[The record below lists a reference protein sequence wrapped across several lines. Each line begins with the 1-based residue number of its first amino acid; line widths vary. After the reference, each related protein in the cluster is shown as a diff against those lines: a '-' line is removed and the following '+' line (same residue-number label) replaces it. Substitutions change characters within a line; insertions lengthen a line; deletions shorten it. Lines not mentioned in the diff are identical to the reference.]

1 MQIPLVKLWAWG
13 CLLAVIA
20 TTAVAIEPF
29 IVDDIQVQGLNRIS
43 PGTVFNY
50 LTITV
55 GDTVDDQKSR
65 NALRALFKTGFFRD
79 VRLERNG
86 DVLVVVVEERES
98 IADITFDGNKAIKTD
113 NLIEGLGDVGFAKG
127 EVFNEAKLD
136 KVKQELRRQYY
147 AHGKYGVRIDS
158 EVERVDQSSVSVHF
172 KISEGVAARIKEI
185 NIVGNEVYSDE
196 EIVSKFDLT
205 TPTWLSWVTKDDQ
218 YSKQKLQGDLERLRS
233 MYVDN
238 GYIYFNVDS
247 TQVSITPDKSDV
259 YLTVNITEGDR
270 FTISEVKLSGK
281 LIVEPEVLFD
291 WVITRK
297 GMVFSSKEM
306 AQTSKFLT
314 ERLGNEGYAFANV
327 NPIPKANDED
337 KTVAIT
343 YFVDPGQRVYVR
355 RVSFVGNS
363 KTRDEVLRREMRQLE
378 GGWISTNAVER
389 SKIRLKRLGFFEDV
403 NVETPAVA
411 GSTDQV
417 DVKFSVK
424 EQPSGNFMLGFGF
437 SQSQGLIFN
446 TNITQNNFLGSGK
459 SVSFAF
465 NNSEINQIFRLGY
478 VNPYWTLDGVSRGFN
493 ISYSRTEAG
502 NRNRTT
508 TQFESEILSGG
519 VSFGVPISEYNT
531 IGLSLDYE
539 STSIDAPLFLI
550 DPRIANFILR
560 EGNEYNLLRPSVTY
574 AHDTRNS
581 RLFPTRGTLQRV
593 RVEAAIPGGDLK
605 FWKVDYDSRVFIPL
619 IKEYVLLL
627 KGQVGYGEAYGDT
640 SELPFFENFYA
651 GGPRTVRGFEE
662 FSLGP
667 EDIFGRALGGD
678 TMVVGNAEIIIP
690 VPFLDEF
697 KSVRLTGFF
706 DAGNVFAADQKFAF
720 SDLRT
725 SVGLSGVWLSPFG
738 LLSVSIAEPFNDKLG
753 DEVQKFQFTFGSSF

>member
-1 MQIPLVKLWAWG
+1 MHITLVKRWAWG
-13 CLLAVIA
+13 CLLF
-20 TTAVAIEPF
+20 AVAVTAAAIDPF

-50 LTITV
+50 LTIIV

-65 NALRALFKTGFFRD
+65 DAVRALFKTGFFRD

-86 DVLVVVVEERES
+86 GILVVIVDERES

-113 NLIEGLGDVGFAKG
+113 NLLEGLGDVGFAKG

-147 AHGKYGVRIDS
+147 SHGKYGVRIDAD
-158 EVERVDQSSVSVHF
+158 VEQLDKSSVNVHF
-172 KISEGVAARIKEI
+172 KISEGTAARIKEI
-185 NIVGNEVYSDE
+185 NIVGNQVYSDK

-205 TPTWLSWVTKDDQ
+205 TPTWLSWITKDDQ

-238 GYIYFNVDS
+238 GYIYFSVDS
-247 TQVSITPDKSDV
+247 TQVSITPDKSDI

-281 LIVEPEVLFD
+281 LIVEPEELFD
-291 WVITRK
+291 YVTTRK
-297 GMVFSSKEM
+297 GMVFSSKAM
-306 AQTSKFLT
+306 TQTSKYLT
-314 ERLGNEGYAFANV
+314 ERLGDEGYAFANV
-327 NPIPKANDED
+327 NPIPKADDDD
-337 KTVAIT
+337 KTVSIS

-355 RVSFVGNS
+355 RVSFVGNA

-378 GGWISTNAVER
+378 GGWISTSQVER
-389 SKIRLKRLGFFEDV
+389 SKIRLKRLGYFEDV
-403 NVETPAVA
+403 NVETPAVP

-417 DVKFSVK
+417 DIKFAVK
-424 EQPSGNFMLGFGF
+424 ERPSGNLLLGMGF
-437 SQSQGLIFN
+437 SQSQGIIFN

-459 SVSFAF
+459 SVSFQF

-493 ISYSRTEAG
+493 VSYQKTDSGNNSNTTE
-502 NRNRTT
+502 
-508 TQFESEILSGG
+508 FKSEIFSGG
-519 VSFGVPISEYNT
+519 VSLGVPISEYNT
-531 IGLSLDYE
+531 IAVQLAYE
-539 STSIDAPLFLI
+539 ATTLEAPLLFL
-550 DPRIANFILR
+550 DPRIRNFILR
-560 EGNEYNLLRPSVTY
+560 EGNDFNLLRLSTSY
-574 AHDTRNS
+574 SYDTRNS
-581 RLFPTRGTLQRV
+581 GTFPTRGTLQRL
-593 RVEAAIPGGDLK
+593 RVEGAVPGGDLK
-605 FWKVDYDSRVFIPL
+605 FWKVDYDSRIFIPL
-619 IKEYVLLL
+619 IKQYVLLL
-627 KGQVGYGEAYGDT
+627 KGRVGYGDAYGDT

-662 FSLGP
+662 NSLGP

-678 TMVVGNAEIIIP
+678 TMVVGNAEVIIP

-706 DAGNVFAADQKFAF
+706 DAGNVFATNQKFAF

-725 SVGLSGVWLSPFG
+725 SAGFSGVWLSPFG
-738 LLSVSIAEPFNDKLG
+738 LLSVSIAEPFNSKLG
-753 DEVQKFQFTFGSSF
+753 DEVQKFQFTFGTSF